1 MLVDIVVYD
10 GLDEMDALGPME
22 VMRSAGKA
30 GAALSVRLVTRTPQS
45 LVTGAYGLRFVPDG
59 TFVPGEANIIV
70 VTGGGWVARADCGAW
85 GEVQRGDWLPLLA
98 DAAKCAKVV
107 AGVCTG
113 TMLLAH
119 AGIIGSRRAA
129 THHTAWDD
137 LQATGA
143 TLVKDRVVDDGDLV
157 TSGGV
162 ASGIALA
169 LWLVEREFGR
179 DLAERTAEKDGVSPR
194 RARTLITPWG
204 RDETATAPH
213 VSRHNAGSSLGL
225 GLAANARGGTRA
237 TSGARTA
244 DRPT

>member
-1 MLVDIVVYD
+1 VLVDIVVYD

-98 DAAKCAKVV
+98 DAAKCAKIV

-143 TLVKDRVVDDGDLV
+143 TLVKDR
-157 TSGGV
+157 
-162 ASGIALA
+162 
-169 LWLVEREFGR
+169 
-179 DLAERTAEKDGVSPR
+179 
-194 RARTLITPWG
+194 
-204 RDETATAPH
+204 
-213 VSRHNAGSSLGL
+213 
-225 GLAANARGGTRA
+225 
-237 TSGARTA
+237 
-244 DRPT
+244 